1 MQTNRLAAI
10 ILDLGNV
17 LIDFDHRIAARRI
30 AKFTDNEPEE
40 VFDLFFDSE
49 LTRRFE
55 AGKIQPENFFSEV
68 KKILHS
74 DIEYQE
80 FLPIWNEIF
89 FLSEKNHQVYRLAK
103 FLKQKYR
110 LALLS
115 NINTLHYRYLKQK
128 FEVFDIFDNILAS
141 CDLGLTKPDP
151 LIYKKAL
158 DMLGV
163 MPRKAV
169 YFDDRAELVEMA
181 AGLGIRSFVFRGTE
195 QFKEDLFSCGIDIE

>member
-1 MQTNRLAAI
+1 MQTDRLGAI
-10 ILDLGNV
+10 ILDLGGV
-17 LIDFDHRIAARRI
+17 LVDFDHRIAARRI

-55 AGKIQPENFFSEV
+55 AGKIQPENFFFEV
-68 KKILHS
+68 KKILRA
-74 DIEYQE
+74 DIEYRE

-103 FLKQKYR
+103 FLRQKYR

-115 NINTLHYRYLKQK
+115 NINTLHYQYLKKK
-128 FEVFDIFDNILAS
+128 FDVFDIFDNILAS
-141 CDLGLTKPDP
+141 CDLGLAKPDP

-163 MPRKAV
+163 MPRQAV

-181 AGLGIRSFVFRGTE
+181 AGLGVRSFLFRDTE
-195 QFKEDLFSCGIDIE
+195 QFKKDLLACGIDIK